1 MKYFKNLKT
10 SDKISLSFSVFSF
23 MMLLV
28 LLITINITYFFIWYN
43 DQKNQ
48 SFYDMEQ
55 NYSQSYMPTDEKSAE
70 NFKSFLLK
78 SDTLIIPSQWDPVCS
93 PGILLKLHDNLDEVH
108 NKMFYRI
115 DETLYFIY
123 SREYEGI
130 GQVKVFFDTTEYIST
145 QVIILKM
152 SFVIIIFSLFFTFFI
167 WKFISKR
174 LLKNLTTI
182 SDRLQWVDVDSHIEI
197 IETQWPKDDEI
208 RILSDTLNKSFAKI
222 QTQTQNLKQFI
233 TDVSHEFKTPL
244 MSINSKI
251 DLIQKKLES
260 WKIETQ
266 EYISFCEYVKHQ
278 TKRLNTLLE
287 TLFLLSRFEENIQK
301 FSTNNINFSK
311 YLSQKTRVF
320 FDDYPQIN
328 IVTYINKDIHL
339 DIEDTTMNIII
350 ENLFTNAVKFADKV
364 SPEIEI
370 WCDDTA
376 FWVCDNGKWM
386 TQEELSQVTQKFYK
400 WDRNKEWFGIWLFL
414 VQRIVKIYRFELAF
428 LQNKKWG
435 VTAKVIFK

>member
-1 MKYFKNLKT
+1 M
-10 SDKISLSFSVFSF
+10 
-23 MMLLV
+23 
-28 LLITINITYFFIWYN
+28 
-43 DQKNQ
+43 
-48 SFYDMEQ
+48 
-55 NYSQSYMPTDEKSAE
+55 
-70 NFKSFLLK
+70 
-78 SDTLIIPSQWDPVCS
+78 
-93 PGILLKLHDNLDEVH
+93 
-108 NKMFYRI
+108 
-115 DETLYFIY
+115 
-123 SREYEGI
+123 
-130 GQVKVFFDTTEYIST
+130 
-145 QVIILKM
+145 
-152 SFVIIIFSLFFTFFI
+152 
-167 WKFISKR
+167 
-174 LLKNLTTI
+174 
-182 SDRLQWVDVDSHIEI
+182 
-197 IETQWPKDDEI
+197 
-208 RILSDTLNKSFAKI
+208 
-222 QTQTQNLKQFI
+222 
-233 TDVSHEFKTPL
+233 
-244 MSINSKI
+244 
-251 DLIQKKLES
+251 
-260 WKIETQ
+260 
-266 EYISFCEYVKHQ
+266 
-278 TKRLNTLLE
+278 
-287 TLFLLSRFEENIQK
+287 FLLSRFEENIQK

>member
-222 QTQTQNLKQFI
+222 QTQTQNLKQF
-233 TDVSHEFKTPL
+233 
-244 MSINSKI
+244 SIKI
-251 DLIQKKLES
+251 LR
-260 WKIETQ
+260 
-266 EYISFCEYVKHQ
+266 
-278 TKRLNTLLE
+278 KR
-287 TLFLLSRFEENIQK
+287 
-301 FSTNNINFSK
+301 
-311 YLSQKTRVF
+311 
-320 FDDYPQIN
+320 
-328 IVTYINKDIHL
+328 
-339 DIEDTTMNIII
+339 
-350 ENLFTNAVKFADKV
+350 
-364 SPEIEI
+364 
-370 WCDDTA
+370 
-376 FWVCDNGKWM
+376 
-386 TQEELSQVTQKFYK
+386 
-400 WDRNKEWFGIWLFL
+400 
-414 VQRIVKIYRFELAF
+414 
-428 LQNKKWG
+428 
-435 VTAKVIFK
+435 

>member
-1 MKYFKNLKT
+1 
-10 SDKISLSFSVFSF
+10 

-108 NKMFYRI
+108 NKMFYKI

-328 IVTYINKDIHL
+328 IVTYIDKDIHL